1 MTGRAGR
8 EQAKGEP
15 RTHANAS
22 DPPPHK
28 STARSQGVCPVTTLL
43 CGEMSGISGIPGIH
57 FEGGRLSPPDIKT
70 RTPLVS

>member
-8 EQAKGEP
+8 EQEKDEP
-15 RTHANAS
+15 CMHVNAS

-28 STARSQGVCPVTTLL
+28 STARSQGVCPVTALL
-43 CGEMSGISGIPGIH
+43 FGEMSGISGISGIH

-70 RTPLVS
+70 RTPSIS